1 MKLYLVQHGEAAVR
15 QGESEK
21 SLTEKGISKLLKM
34 TAFMDIHAG
43 FSVGAIYH
51 SGILRARQ
59 TAEILAEHINPPVKL
74 QETDGLAPM
83 AQPEIWAER
92 LHDMSEDIMLVG
104 HMPHMSRLPS
114 FLLTGNDETGV
125 VQVHNG
131 GITCLN
137 RDPGNHWSVEWMVTP
152 DILR

>member
-15 QGESEK
+15 QGESER
-21 SLTEKGISKLLKM
+21 SLTEKGISNLLKM

-59 TAEILAEHINPPVKL
+59 TAEILAEHIKPPVKL

-92 LHDMSEDIMLVG
+92 LREMNEDTMLVG

-114 FLLTGNDETGV
+114 YLVTGNDEAGV
-125 VQVHNG
+125 VMIHNG
-131 GITCLN
+131 GITCLS
-137 RDPGNHWSVEWMVTP
+137 RDPGGHWSVVWVVTP
-152 DILR
+152 NILK